1 MPTAAERTP
10 GTASVTTRRP
20 PGRTVRRTVPPP
32 PSSLAIVRV
41 VPARWS
47 RSRAA
52 TSGVGRLGGGSRGV
66 GSDGLAR
73 RGGVAVDGSGLVLLD
88 HRDER
93 QLAPRVDLGD
103 L

>member
-20 PGRTVRRTVPPP
+20 PGRTVRRTVPPL

-52 TSGVGRLGGGSRGV
+52 TSGVGRL
-66 GSDGLAR
+66 SDGLGR
-73 RGGVAVDGSGLVLLD
+73 GGGVAVDASGLVLLD

-93 QLAPRVDLGD
+93 ELAAGVDLGD
-103 L
+103 LDLDLLA